1 MNKTYIKNKGTT
13 TFISSIPGN
22 ECNGNDNYNKVD
34 WNIDYDGNRANIEMD
49 INSNG
54 RMKHVNYEL
63 TNDDLEDMLN
73 VPAFKMPIEDRL
85 LSDFPLIEKD
95 AIILPLMSDEL
106 ILPPRKNKLFKP
118 TKNLIRLSDS
128 HSSWSITDKEI
139 NPSPEGADLNIQR
152 FNSKK
157 NNLPEY
163 EYSDLTMPLRIKNV
177 NSNERIKTKTI
188 KRRKPRKRLDYSL
201 KNKLKTPSVKT
212 KRVFLK
218 SKKPNSS
225 LFNF

>member
-85 LSDFPLIEKD
+85 LSDFPLNEKD
-95 AIILPLMSDEL
+95 AIILPSIPDEL
-106 ILPPRKNKLFKP
+106 ILSRRKNTLFKP
-118 TKNLIRLSDS
+118 TKNHLPKYKYSTLIR
-128 HSSWSITDKEI
+128 
-139 NPSPEGADLNIQR
+139 
-152 FNSKK
+152 
-157 NNLPEY
+157 
-163 EYSDLTMPLRIKNV
+163 PLLIKNA
-177 NSNERIKTKTI
+177 NSNESIKTKTI
-188 KRRKPRKRLDYSL
+188 KRRKNRKQLDYSL

-212 KRVFLK
+212 KRVVLK
-218 SKKPNSS
+218 SKKPNASI
-225 LFNF
+225 FNF